1 MPGFFLPRLMM
12 SLQRL
17 LGRFDPIRELP
28 VEIPEIR
35 DAIVALGFQ
44 DNIRFI
50 PCDKMNPAQLRGVFY
65 QFTRHPRPYAE
76 PELRT
81 LIIYSSQMPPE
92 WQRLVCAK
100 ELIHVMDGKAEK
112 TKTPTELQGLIDKI
126 IGPLSTEDFG
136 LADVMAAKDKLAV
149 YQALGVIFPDAARA
163 DALEAMKNGMTRQ
176 RIMEQASI
184 PMQFAALVLAEEW
197 PAIKKDICAI

>member
-1 MPGFFLPRLMM
+1 M

-17 LGRFDPIRELP
+17 LKRFDPIRELP

-35 DAIVALGFQ
+35 DAIVNLGFQ
-44 DNIRFI
+44 DDIRFI

-65 QFTRHPRPYAE
+65 QFTCHPRPYAA
-76 PELRT
+76 PELCT
-81 LIIYSSQMPPE
+81 LIIYSSQMSRE

-112 TKTPTELQGLIDKI
+112 TKTPDELQGLIDKI

-149 YQALGVIFPDAARA
+149 YQALGVIFPDAARV
-163 DALEAMKNGMTRQ
+163 DAFAAMQNGMTKQ
-176 RIMEQASI
+176 QVMERASI
-184 PMQFAALVLAEEW
+184 PMQFINLVLAEAW

>member
-1 MPGFFLPRLMM
+1 M

-17 LGRFDPIRELP
+17 LAQFDSVRELP
-28 VEIPEIR
+28 VEIPDVR
-35 DAIVALGFQ
+35 DAIMKLGFQ
-44 DNIRFI
+44 DEIRFI
-50 PCDKMNPAQLRGVFY
+50 PCEKMNPAQLRGVFY
-65 QFTRHPRPYAE
+65 QFTRHPRPYAA
-76 PELRT
+76 PELWT
-81 LIIYSSQMPPE
+81 LIIYSSQMSRE

-112 TKTPTELQGLIDKI
+112 TNTPEELQGLIDKI

-163 DALEAMKNGMTRQ
+163 DALEAIKQGRTKQDIMK
-176 RIMEQASI
+176 QACI
-184 PMQFAALVLAEEW
+184 PMQFVNLILAEEW